1 MEGRSIKEMNN
12 KNLWVWK
19 YKKRR
24 QKMLRLA
31 RKKEDSM
38 SDKSYIPTIGIYY
51 ELPLLLTLQMN
62 QSFSVMFQ
70 LWKTICRGL

>member
-1 MEGRSIKEMNN
+1 
-12 KNLWVWK
+12 
-19 YKKRR
+19 
-24 QKMLRLA
+24 MLRLA

-38 SDKSYIPTIGIYY
+38 SDKSYIPAIGIYY